1 MIKADKGTLIVNGEL
16 TDVIF
21 ECHHLIRAMIEEDPE
36 IISAVIFKNADGL
49 QDAIKKSNKHILQIV
64 ENYIDH
70 IEQLRKDTED
80 EQ

>member
-1 MIKADKGTLIVNGEL
+1 MIKSETGAVIVKGKL

-49 QDAIKKSNKHILQIV
+49 QDAIKKSNKCMLQIV
-64 ENYIDH
+64 EDYIDH
-70 IEQLRKDTED
+70 IEQVRKGTED